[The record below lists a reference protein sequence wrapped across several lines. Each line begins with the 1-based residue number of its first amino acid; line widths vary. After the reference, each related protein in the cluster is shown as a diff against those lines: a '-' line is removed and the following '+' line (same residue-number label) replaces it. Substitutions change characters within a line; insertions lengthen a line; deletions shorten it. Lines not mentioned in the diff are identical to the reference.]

1 MKSRTTG
8 KATSASSRAMRT
20 SRNMSATL
28 DSVMRACPLR
38 VLTRRES
45 LSVRAEA
52 MGESRK
58 NRLSVLAKPQRQR
71 LKG

>member
-1 MKSRTTG
+1 
-8 KATSASSRAMRT
+8 MRT
-20 SRNMSATL
+20 SLSMSATL
-28 DSVMRACPLR
+28 VSVLRACPLM
-38 VLTRRES
+38 VLSRRES

-58 NRLSVLAKPQRQR
+58 NRSSVMEKPQRQR